1 VAKLVR
7 DLELAARL
15 RAATGEG
22 ETVVEGGEDRFLVVR
37 IPQTIELD
45 DPGEIKMALEAAGE
59 YLGPR
64 YNADEVIAL
73 LRHEVTEDYRAP

>member
-1 VAKLVR
+1 MARLVR
-7 DLELAARL
+7 DLALAAKL

-22 ETVVEGGEDRFLVVR
+22 ETVVEGDKDRFLVVR
-37 IPQTIELD
+37 IPQMIELD
-45 DPGEIKMALEAAGE
+45 DPSEIEMALEAAGE

-73 LRHEVTEDYRAP
+73 LRHEVTEDRRAR